1 MRGVSSLTE
10 LFVKCCITFVQSGLA
25 ETGLRLEVP
34 GSSLILSILIL
45 TVIFLCFTS
54 VITY

>member
-10 LFVKCCITFVQSGLA
+10 LFVKFYITFVQSGLA

-45 TVIFLCFTS
+45 TVILLCFTS